1 MGNGGSSQTAMLEN
15 FRVECAWELG
25 IVGCMR
31 CVFGRGSCL
40 SEGFLVGRE
49 LTLCFSDFVFRIA

>member
-15 FRVECAWELG
+15 FRVECAWE
-25 IVGCMR
+25 
-31 CVFGRGSCL
+31 FGRGSCL